1 MNPPR
6 ISAVAVSVAAV
17 ALTASLV
24 SCSGG
29 GDSAAD
35 LTFKGAKVNQDS
47 IESTLAS
54 AEKALAK
61 TAKDSHGVT
70 ADPVRCWAEASP
82 PVEDSQ
88 ELSGNAFCGPVLFP
102 DSSPSKFWAVYDLGL
117 ESTWDEDAEETVAK
131 AGKATLTTASETV
144 AVDPASSYVRT
155 DDAKIPTKSGL
166 EVPPPP
172 PAPADLVGQ
181 PADKDPKLEKPAE
194 DRLQGL
200 GTSFVIRG
208 TGTVETV
215 TADRESAT
223 TYGPPEGGEIF
234 AVSLS
239 LGDDLSFLRHAAI
252 EVDGKEV
259 RSWDGDDT
267 YHGGDETIA
276 FAVPV
281 DAPVELVLEE
291 NKDDSVDPTTDPI
304 VQRYDLRSGKVTD
317 PVEVLYRNREAEPIK
332 SIDIAC
338 NWSDLGKRVGYDDE
352 PCVDRFNAE
361 AYLTYS
367 YPLGYGAEIDT
378 DFIVPE
384 RDQAVLVVLSN
395 QSTAVLRL
403 ADGTV
408 VKPAWREPDLSNQ
421 DEWAFVVPAD
431 TTKAT
436 LITNTTAEQVNV
448 ESGYRY
454 GIDHETVIS
463 IPT

>member
-1 MNPPR
+1 
-6 ISAVAVSVAAV
+6 
-17 ALTASLV
+17 
-24 SCSGG
+24 
-29 GDSAAD
+29 
-35 LTFKGAKVNQDS
+35 
-47 IESTLAS
+47 
-54 AEKALAK
+54 
-61 TAKDSHGVT
+61 
-70 ADPVRCWAEASP
+70 
-82 PVEDSQ
+82 
-88 ELSGNAFCGPVLFP
+88 VLFP

-131 AGKATLTTASETV
+131 AGKATLTTTSETV

-208 TGTVETV
+208 TGTVETA

-304 VQRYDLRSGKVTD
+304 VQHYDLRAGKVTD
-317 PVEVLYRNREAEPIK
+317 PIEVLYRNREAEPIK
-332 SIDIAC
+332 SIDIPC
-338 NWSDLGKRVGYDDE
+338 NWTEFELDINIDDDE
-352 PCVDRFNAE
+352 SCTERFEAS

-367 YPLGYGAEIDT
+367 YPLVSYGAEIDS
-378 DFIVPE
+378 DFLVPE
-384 RDQAVLVVLSN
+384 RDQAVLVVESTQSAAWLIDSN
-395 QSTAVLRL
+395 GKRIEPQNPNT
-403 ADGTV
+403 DGS
-408 VKPAWREPDLSNQ
+408 DQ
-421 DEWAFVVPAD
+421 DEWAFVVAAHE
-431 TTKAT
+431 TEFT
-436 LITNTTAEQVNV
+436 LVTNTHSNRSATGDPEK
-448 ESGYRY
+448 
-454 GIDHETVIS
+454 GIDHKTALSV
-463 IPT
+463 PA